1 MLRQVLTESHA
12 KLLVKKKGGVMAIS
26 SVVQRGSTAYV
37 YNEKNQTSCTISIGS
52 NKLCGFSSTFVCI
65 QRGATL
71 YVYDEKGHTIS
82 TISIGNG
89 EFHSCAGTINIKRG
103 STLYMYDEKGRT
115 KGTRSA

>member
-1 MLRQVLTESHA
+1 
-12 KLLVKKKGGVMAIS
+12 MAIS